1 MKKILGFLILF
12 FVMQHSIAQS
22 NFYQIDSVQKI
33 EIYFH
38 ESNWDRLLDSLKA
51 LDAGYLKADSVKIN
65 GVNFA
70 NVGVKYKGNS
80 SYSANQIKNP
90 FTIKLDKYTSQNY
103 QGYKSIK
110 LANCYDDPSMIREVL
125 AYQILQKY
133 MHCPQSNFANVM
145 VNGVNI
151 GLYSNDEDIT
161 KPFILKHFGS
171 SGNTFFKCSPLYASP
186 AFKANLKYIGLA
198 DSSYKKLYEIQSTAL
213 SGWQDLIR
221 LCDTLSNV
229 PQAASEL
236 MNMDRVIWMLAF
248 NNAIVNLDSYS
259 GVFSQNYFIYK
270 DNSGFYNPI
279 VWDLNM
285 AFGGFNFVGTPN
297 NGTGTLALSDM
308 QQLSPSFHSS
318 HSDWPLIQIVMN
330 DVRLRKM
337 YFAHFKTIFNEMI
350 ANQAYENLALQ
361 LQNTI
366 RTAVQAD
373 QNKFFTNNDFEN
385 GMNGNVVINGR
396 TVPGI
401 KTLMAA
407 RLAYL
412 QNQSEFK
419 AVAPSL
425 SSVACLQPNAQIND
439 RVYIHANIAN
449 TTYAALYYRSD
460 STAAFNYTEMFDDG
474 LHQDEQ
480 AGDGI
485 FGANF
490 LMQSAQAQYY
500 IYTENNNAGSF
511 APARAAHEYY
521 RVPGQAIYSSI
532 VNNTLANKNLQIFPN
547 PTKNN
552 LQFSPFPLSAMG
564 SSFFIYNSLGQ
575 MVYRNQF
582 NQSGIIELPNLN
594 SGVYVLQFEGQKM
607 VFEIE

>member
-1 MKKILGFLILF
+1 
-12 FVMQHSIAQS
+12 
-22 NFYQIDSVQKI
+22 
-33 EIYFH
+33 
-38 ESNWDRLLDSLKA
+38 
-51 LDAGYLKADSVKIN
+51 
-65 GVNFA
+65 
-70 NVGVKYKGNS
+70 
-80 SYSANQIKNP
+80 
-90 FTIKLDKYTSQNY
+90 
-103 QGYKSIK
+103 
-110 LANCYDDPSMIREVL
+110 
-125 AYQILQKY
+125 
-133 MHCPQSNFANVM
+133 
-145 VNGVNI
+145 
-151 GLYSNDEDIT
+151 
-161 KPFILKHFGS
+161 
-171 SGNTFFKCSPLYASP
+171 
-186 AFKANLKYIGLA
+186 
-198 DSSYKKLYEIQSTAL
+198 
-213 SGWQDLIR
+213 
-221 LCDTLSNV
+221 
-229 PQAASEL
+229 
-236 MNMDRVIWMLAF
+236 
-248 NNAIVNLDSYS
+248 
-259 GVFSQNYFIYK
+259 
-270 DNSGFYNPI
+270 
-279 VWDLNM
+279 
-285 AFGGFNFVGTPN
+285 
-297 NGTGTLALSDM
+297 
-308 QQLSPSFHSS
+308 
-318 HSDWPLIQIVMN
+318 
-330 DVRLRKM
+330 M

-425 SSVACLQPNAQIND
+425 SSVACLQPNAQINE

-547 PTKNN
+547 PTKKH
-552 LQFSPFPLSAMG
+552 LQISPFPLSAMG

-575 MVYRNQF
+575 LVYRNQF
-582 NQSGIIELPNLN
+582 NQSGIIDLPNLN